1 MDYYYSYI
9 LYMLPAMLLAIWAQI
24 SVKSTFSK
32 YQQIGN
38 SRGMSG
44 SDAARAILDAN
55 GLRHVRVE
63 RVPGSLTDHYD
74 PRTET
79 IRLSDSVYASTS
91 VSAVGVAAHEAGH
104 AVQHATG
111 YGPLTLRNAIIPV
124 CNIGSRIAPYLI
136 MAGLIFSIVQL
147 YLAGIVAFSLVALF
161 QLITLPVEFNASHR
175 ALAALSQTGGM
186 SSDDLR
192 GAKKVL
198 TAAAMTYVA
207 ALFTSFMQ
215 ILYYLSRLNRRK
227 D

>member
-79 IRLSDSVYASTS
+79 IRLSDGVYASTS

-147 YLAGIVAFSLVALF
+147 YLAGIAAFSLVALF

-186 SSDDLR
+186 SNDDLR

>member
-175 ALAALSQTGGM
+175 ALAALSQAGGM

>member
-104 AVQHATG
+104 AVQHAAG

-147 YLAGIVAFSLVALF
+147 YLAGIAAFSLVALF

>member
-1 MDYYYSYI
+1 M
-9 LYMLPAMLLAIWAQI
+9 
-24 SVKSTFSK
+24 T
-32 YQQIGN
+32 
-38 SRGMSG
+38 
-44 SDAARAILDAN
+44 RAL
-55 GLRHVRVE
+55 
-63 RVPGSLTDHYD
+63 
-74 PRTET
+74 
-79 IRLSDSVYASTS
+79 SVYASTS

-147 YLAGIVAFSLVALF
+147 YLAGIAAFSLVALF

-215 ILYYLSRLNRRK
+215 ILYYLSPPERLTK
-227 D
+227 HSIKKALCLSETQCFFVFKTL

>member
-79 IRLSDSVYASTS
+79 IRLSDGVYASTS

>member
-79 IRLSDSVYASTS
+79 IRLSDGVYASTS

-147 YLAGIVAFSLVALF
+147 YLAGIAAFSLVALF

>member
-32 YQQIGN
+32 YQKIGN

-55 GLRHVRVE
+55 GLHHVRVE

-79 IRLSDSVYASTS
+79 IRLSDGVYASTS

-147 YLAGIVAFSLVALF
+147 YLAGIAAFSLVALF
-161 QLITLPVEFNASHR
+161 QLITVPVEFNASHR

>member
-147 YLAGIVAFSLVALF
+147 YLAGIAAFSLVALF

>member
-79 IRLSDSVYASTS
+79 IRLSDGVYASTS

-147 YLAGIVAFSLVALF
+147 YLAGIAAFSLVALF

-175 ALAALSQTGGM
+175 ALAALSQAGGM

>member
-1 MDYYYSYI
+1 
-9 LYMLPAMLLAIWAQI
+9 
-24 SVKSTFSK
+24 
-32 YQQIGN
+32 
-38 SRGMSG
+38 
-44 SDAARAILDAN
+44 
-55 GLRHVRVE
+55 
-63 RVPGSLTDHYD
+63 
-74 PRTET
+74 
-79 IRLSDSVYASTS
+79 
-91 VSAVGVAAHEAGH
+91 
-104 AVQHATG
+104 
-111 YGPLTLRNAIIPV
+111 
-124 CNIGSRIAPYLI
+124 

-147 YLAGIVAFSLVALF
+147 YLAGIAAFSLVALF

>member
-63 RVPGSLTDHYD
+63 HVPGSLTDHYD

-79 IRLSDSVYASTS
+79 IRLSDGVYASTS

-147 YLAGIVAFSLVALF
+147 YLAGIAAFSLVALF

>member
-9 LYMLPAMLLAIWAQI
+9 LYMLPAMLLAIWAQM

-32 YQQIGN
+32 YQKIGN

-55 GLRHVRVE
+55 GLYHVRVE

-79 IRLSDSVYASTS
+79 IRLSDGVYASTS

-124 CNIGSRIAPYLI
+124 CNIGSRIAP
-136 MAGLIFSIVQL
+136 
-147 YLAGIVAFSLVALF
+147 
-161 QLITLPVEFNASHR
+161 
-175 ALAALSQTGGM
+175 
-186 SSDDLR
+186 
-192 GAKKVL
+192 
-198 TAAAMTYVA
+198 
-207 ALFTSFMQ
+207 
-215 ILYYLSRLNRRK
+215 
-227 D
+227 

>member
-9 LYMLPAMLLAIWAQI
+9 LYMLPAMLLAIWAQM

-32 YQQIGN
+32 YQKIGN

-55 GLRHVRVE
+55 GLYH
-63 RVPGSLTDHYD
+63 D

-79 IRLSDSVYASTS
+79 IRLSDGVYASTS

-147 YLAGIVAFSLVALF
+147 YLAGIAAFSLVALF

>member
-55 GLRHVRVE
+55 GLRQVRVE

-147 YLAGIVAFSLVALF
+147 YLAGIAAFSLVALF

-175 ALAALSQTGGM
+175 ALAALSQAGGM

>member
-147 YLAGIVAFSLVALF
+147 YLAGIAAFSLVALF

-186 SSDDLR
+186 SSEDLR

>member
-74 PRTET
+74 PRT
-79 IRLSDSVYASTS
+79 
-91 VSAVGVAAHEAGH
+91 
-104 AVQHATG
+104 
-111 YGPLTLRNAIIPV
+111 
-124 CNIGSRIAPYLI
+124 
-136 MAGLIFSIVQL
+136 
-147 YLAGIVAFSLVALF
+147 
-161 QLITLPVEFNASHR
+161 
-175 ALAALSQTGGM
+175 
-186 SSDDLR
+186 
-192 GAKKVL
+192 
-198 TAAAMTYVA
+198 
-207 ALFTSFMQ
+207 
-215 ILYYLSRLNRRK
+215 
-227 D
+227 

>member
-147 YLAGIVAFSLVALF
+147 YLAGIAAFSLVALF

-175 ALAALSQTGGM
+175 ALAALSQAGGM